1 MRQIQTNSHPKMKK
15 NQLFIRA
22 VDYLIE
28 QKVVKDA
35 KNLCE
40 ITDIS
45 EATISNIRG
54 EKKAVSL
61 KTICKLTDK
70 FPEMFNPDYFQG
82 MSEYLLLKDAKQKT
96 YSPSIDEPTAN
107 IIELCSGLI
116 KEMEALRMQLKDELA
131 EVQNLKQEYLTA
143 RDNFREAI
151 AALHPSIKYINPSD
165 QPRMAAENT
174 PEK

>member
-70 FPEMFNPDYFQG
+70 FPGLFNPEYFQG
-82 MSEYLLLKDAKQKT
+82 MSEYLLLQDAKDAKQKAVST
-96 YSPSIDEPTAN
+96 STGKPTAN
-107 IIELCSGLI
+107 IIELYATLI
-116 KEMEALRMQLKDELA
+116 KEVEELRQQLKEQIAETQKLNNEFRQSIAHIKGMGITYKTPDEA
-131 EVQNLKQEYLTA
+131 
-143 RDNFREAI
+143 
-151 AALHPSIKYINPSD
+151 
-165 QPRMAAENT
+165 PRLAAEEIKT
-174 PEK
+174 K